1 MIELNQI
8 RRSFL
13 RGLAVLGI
21 SQTLPQGQTAALA
34 AAPQGYVLGPD
45 GGDHLVHFRNPGNIF
60 IKVDPLR
67 QSRFGNPT
75 GPYWRGHPDPQTL
88 RDGRS
93 LLRPGRRRNIHAE

>member
-1 MIELNQI
+1 MIELKQM

-13 RGLAVLGI
+13 LGLAGLGI
-21 SQTLPQGQTAALA
+21 SQTLPQGQTAARA

-60 IKVDPLR
+60 IKVDP
-67 QSRFGNPT
+67 T
-75 GPYWRGHPDPQTL
+75 GPYRRGHPDPQTL

-93 LLRPGRRRNIHAE
+93 LLRSGRRRDIHAG